1 MYDGIFRLRRRG
13 PADSGFL
20 IRSPAGRLCPL
31 RLGKGPTPEFR
42 TRTSYKGDGNAF
54 RPLFSFIGRER
65 RVRVRGG
72 DVVGR
77 CRSCGGRDIS
87 ESGMPSVSGPWSGHG
102 RKNPSGRASISF
114 FVLKKSALS
123 DCLRS
128 FSSDILGIFVSK
140 NRLRRRGP
148 GYCPTV
154 AVLFVEYTWVY
165 LSQRTGF
172 ATADRACAR
181 HPLFFFVEYIWI
193 YLSQRTGFAAADR
206 ACARHPLFFSPNIL
220 NIFVA

>member
-20 IRSPAGRLCPL
+20 IRSPAGRFRPQ
-31 RLGKGPTPEFR
+31 RSGKGPSRNPGRGRFVYTQGMETLSVPCVR
-42 TRTSYKGDGNAF
+42 
-54 RPLFSFIGRER
+54 FSTGS
-65 RVRVRGG
+65 
-72 DVVGR
+72 VVCVFAEVMSSGR

-87 ESGMPSVSGPWSGHG
+87 DSGRPSVSGPHPG
-102 RKNPSGRASISF
+102 RRKENPSGRASISF

-140 NRLRRRGP
+140 NRLRHRGP

-154 AVLFVEYTWVY
+154 AVLFAEYTWD
-165 LSQRTGF
+165 S
-172 ATADRACAR
+172 
-181 HPLFFFVEYIWI
+181 EYICS
-193 YLSQRTGFAAADR
+193 LRK
-206 ACARHPLFFSPNIL
+206 L
-220 NIFVA
+220 